1 LQGLAQRLETLERE
15 NTELR
20 SKVATLEES
29 GTRRDET
36 VEKRGSD
43 KPRDEDTTASV
54 FEGQV
59 SRRSLLSKA
68 GAAALGAVAAGT
80 LLNPHEAKANHVY
93 GPNATINANEV
104 RTHTLVAENNQGTK
118 GTPAVWGRSMENQGP
133 GVSGRTS
140 TTNYSAVRGVHE
152 GLVGFGVAGHG
163 RGQDGAGV
171 LGENVDGYGVI
182 GQSSRGIGGRF
193 TGGRAQLALTPG
205 SKAGKPTDNTHQQGE
220 LYMDSGA
227 TLFVCTAG
235 AVRARG

>member
-1 LQGLAQRLETLERE
+1 
-15 NTELR
+15 
-20 SKVATLEES
+20 
-29 GTRRDET
+29 
-36 VEKRGSD
+36 
-43 KPRDEDTTASV
+43 
-54 FEGQV
+54 
-59 SRRSLLSKA
+59 
-68 GAAALGAVAAGT
+68 
-80 LLNPHEAKANHVY
+80 
-93 GPNATINANEV
+93 
-104 RTHTLVAENNQGTK
+104 
-118 GTPAVWGRSMENQGP
+118 MENQGP

-235 AVRARG
+235 GNPGTWMRVQTVAT